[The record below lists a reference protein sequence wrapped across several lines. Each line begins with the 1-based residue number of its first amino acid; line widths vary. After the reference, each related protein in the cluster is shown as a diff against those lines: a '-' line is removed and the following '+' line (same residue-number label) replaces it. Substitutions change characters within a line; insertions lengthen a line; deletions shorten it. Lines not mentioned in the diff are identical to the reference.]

1 MLRILHVL
9 VLGTLVLAA
18 ADVYK
23 IKFESTLQAESV
35 ARLRND
41 IRHERD
47 AIAALRAEW
56 TKLDT
61 PERIEQL
68 AGRHLA
74 LRPVDVTQFDTLDGL
89 PEKPP
94 PLVPP
99 GTTDPIGAVIEN
111 ESDSAVLTGSIGR

>member
-9 VLGTLVLAA
+9 VLGVLVLAA

-41 IRHERD
+41 IRHEHD

-61 PERIEQL
+61 PDRIEQL
-68 AGRHLA
+68 AHRHLA
-74 LRPVDVTQFDTLDGL
+74 LRPVDVMQFDTLDGL

-94 PLVPP
+94 PLVPA
-99 GTTDPIGAVIEN
+99 GTSDPIGAVIEN
-111 ESDSAVLTGSIGR
+111 ESDAAVLTGSIGR